1 MASLNIRE
9 VGESY
14 RASGYNPGMSWKLLA
29 LALLAGLTALAQER
43 AQARIPI
50 ILDTD
55 IGDSIDDALALAF
68 ALHSPELDVRAVTTV
83 IDDVESKTRLAW
95 KMLGIYNRRDIA
107 LAMGASEPLL
117 DPTMPATSKEFDVL
131 TRNDVIPDAARKR
144 AADLIIDTLL
154 QSRGK
159 ITIVAIGPLTNIA
172 LAIKTDPRI
181 KSNIERIVMMGGAY
195 LSSETE
201 YNVKRDRVAADI
213 VFHSGVPITAVG
225 LDVTSQ
231 CKLREDDIDRMRLA
245 DDPAGLFLVRL
256 LDLAEEQTHDASPT
270 LVRSPGH
277 RGHLS
282 TRLTGDA
289 NGYGRCPPPRSGANR
304 FQAGRWIQD
313 SGSGQREG
321 AGFPGPFRR
330 PRDERNRRTK
340 IAYFPTR
347 CGTLVLFSP
356 QTNSINSS
364 LGIRS

>member
-1 MASLNIRE
+1 M
-9 VGESY
+9 
-14 RASGYNPGMSWKLLA
+14 PWKQ
-29 LALLAGLTALAQER
+29 LALLVLLCTACSAQT
-43 AQARIPI
+43 RIPI

-95 KMLGIYNRRDIA
+95 KMLGLYNRRDIA

-117 DPTMPATSKEFDVL
+117 DPTMAAPSKEFEVL

-172 LAIKTDPRI
+172 LALKTDPRI
-181 KSNIERIVMMGGAY
+181 KNNIERIVIMGGAY

-201 YNVKRDRVAADI
+201 YNVRRDRAAAEI

-231 CKLREDDIDRMRLA
+231 CRLREKDLDRMRLG
-245 DDPAGLFLVRL
+245 DDPAANFLVRL
-256 LDLAEEQTHDASPT
+256 LDLAEAQTHDPRPT
-270 LVRSPGH
+270 LYDPLAIAAVFRPDLLEKQEGTVDVPLSGPGLTVFKAAPGFKVQVAVKVNAIAFLELFVERVT
-277 RGHLS
+277 RG
-282 TRLTGDA
+282 
-289 NGYGRCPPPRSGANR
+289 
-304 FQAGRWIQD
+304 
-313 SGSGQREG
+313 
-321 AGFPGPFRR
+321 
-330 PRDERNRRTK
+330 
-340 IAYFPTR
+340 
-347 CGTLVLFSP
+347 
-356 QTNSINSS
+356 
-364 LGIRS
+364 LGGLR